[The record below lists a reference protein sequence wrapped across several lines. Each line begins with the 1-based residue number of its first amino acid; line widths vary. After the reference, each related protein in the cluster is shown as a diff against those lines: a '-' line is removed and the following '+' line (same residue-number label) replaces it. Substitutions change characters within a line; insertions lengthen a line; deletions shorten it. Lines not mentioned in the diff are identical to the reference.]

1 MAILQQLAFGFLLLA
16 SGYFCVLGLI
26 ALLKPALALQFLQAF
41 ATTAA
46 KHRLELCVRMLLGA
60 AFLLQAER
68 QLWPQLFQLA
78 GWLLLGSSTVM
89 LLLPWQW
96 HQRFARHTVPAIAP
110 WLGCIGLVSLLLGSA
125 LLLTLL
131 QPLR

>member
-1 MAILQQLAFGFLLLA
+1 MTIVHFTRLACEFFRQLCCSLFELFGA
-16 SGYFCVLGLI
+16 
-26 ALLKPALALQFLQAF
+26 
-41 ATTAA
+41 
-46 KHRLELCVRMLLGA
+46 LGA

-78 GWLLLGSSTVM
+78 GWLLLGSSAVM

-110 WLGCIGLVSLLLGSA
+110 WLGCIGFVSLLLGSA
-125 LLLTLL
+125 LFLALL